1 MTVRGDQHQ
10 IRAVFMRG
18 GTSRGLFLHAED
30 LPDDPELRDALIV
43 GMYGSPDPRQ
53 IDGIGGG
60 DSLTSKVAIIGPPS
74 RPDADVDY
82 TFGQVRVNE
91 PKIDYTGNC
100 GNMSSAVGPF
110 AVDEGLVPARE
121 GLNRVRIHNTNTN
134 KVIAAEFLVRDG
146 VALVCGETE
155 IPGVPGRG
163 ACVMLDFL
171 DSGGSVTG
179 KLLPT
184 GNARDTLETAA
195 GSFVVSLVDA
205 SNPCVFVRAAD
216 LGIRGTELAPEISGD
231 AGLMA
236 TLEAIRGAA
245 AVRLGFVDDAARAAA
260 ITPAIPKVAF
270 VAEPRPYVTSLGREV
285 AADELSLLA
294 RCMSMQTPHKAYA
307 VTVAI
312 CTAAAAKVPG
322 TVVNEV
328 YREGTPP
335 TEVHLGHPG
344 GVMLCDMVVEPSPDG
359 LRLTRAALARTARRL
374 MAGVA
379 YTPVSKLPRERV
391 GAADERLVTA
401 GA

>member
-1 MTVRGDQHQ
+1 VAVRGDQWQ

-18 GTSRGLFLHAED
+18 GTSRGLFLHAAD
-30 LPDDPELRDALIV
+30 LPDDPELRDALII
-43 GMYGSPDPRQ
+43 GMYGSPDRRQ
-53 IDGIGGG
+53 IDGVGGG

-91 PKIDYTGNC
+91 PKIDYKGNC

-110 AVDEGLVPARE
+110 AVDEGLVPAHE

-134 KVIAAEFLVRDG
+134 KVIAAEFQVRDG

-155 IPGVPGRG
+155 IPGVPGSG

-171 DSGGSVTG
+171 DSGGAVTG

-184 GNARDTLETAA
+184 GNARDTLETSA
-195 GSFVVSLVDA
+195 GRFVVSLVDA

-216 LGIRGTELAPEISGD
+216 LGIRGTELAPEIS
-231 AGLMA
+231 ANAKLMD
-236 TLEAIRGAA
+236 TLEAIRSAA
-245 AVRLGFVDDAARAAA
+245 ALRLGFVDDAAQATA

-270 VAEPRPYVTSLGREV
+270 VAQPQPYVTSAGRQLQTE
-285 AADELSLLA
+285 DMSLVA

-312 CTAAAAKVPG
+312 CTAAAAKIPG

-328 YREGTPP
+328 YREGVPAS
-335 TEVHLGHPG
+335 EVRLAHPG
-344 GVMLCDMVVEPSPDG
+344 GVMIADMIVEPSPDG
-359 LRLTRAALARTARRL
+359 LRLTRTAIARTARRL
-374 MAGVA
+374 MAGVSYA
-379 YTPVSKLPRERV
+379 PLSKLPARARAEEREAV
-391 GAADERLVTA
+391 GVR
-401 GA
+401 